1 MQWTITNRLPE
12 NEPDE
17 TNRAEYAHPQLMGGA
32 SDDGRFVFDVVWA
45 EMEECF
51 VLTFLW
57 VNDEFG
63 FWKTKSAN
71 IRKRARICWHEWRN
85 FRLRQSWR
93 FKMQPENRKV

>member
-63 FWKTKSAN
+63 FLEDQIREYPKT
-71 IRKRARICWHEWRN
+71 RTDLLARVAE
-85 FRLRQSWR
+85 FQAA
-93 FKMQPENRKV
+93 PELAFQNAA